1 MSSHTVP
8 VGAGA
13 AVPGTLAAT
22 AAKKVADARAGFAMA
37 IATFA
42 MAGASA
48 IQAVLYLSRFG
59 VDGRTDGFFV
69 AFAVYTTFGVFGQSV
84 RVTAVPLLAG
94 HRPATSPREFAG
106 ALAVIAAPVLLATI
120 AFAGP
125 LAEVLAPGLARGD
138 RAVTAEALPVLGG
151 AMALQLWASG
161 GATVLA
167 VRSRFSAIAASYVA
181 GALVGLITFLI
192 LMDVAGELTLGWS
205 MLAMALTTCAGMLA
219 AVQRSGG
226 LPSAGRRLHPARL
239 MRLTGRLLGRTAIYL
254 AFNALFIVT
263 LAFASHAATGDTTVL
278 SYAYLFCSYLVA
290 GTGMALGMSRI
301 ADMSR
306 TDGDERA
313 AVVAATVPAGFRYA
327 LLIVAPALGLLIVGG
342 APLVHAILPG
352 SLDAAGVRSLQTF
365 TALLVPWTAVAL
377 LVSLLMPAMFAL
389 GRTVLLNTLAVPL
402 VVVHLAA
409 TAIGHALFG
418 VNGSVGAMCIAP
430 ACFAAVMLR
439 ALAGE
444 GAVTRSVAGGA
455 LRFLALA
462 GVAYGLAAAITAPL
476 PTTAGAVAAIAV
488 GSVLYLGGALVVAR
502 PQLGLLAGALRPRPT

>member
-1 MSSHTVP
+1 MP

-13 AVPGTLAAT
+13 AASGTLAST

-48 IQAVLYLSRFG
+48 LQAVLYLSRFG

-84 RVTAVPLLAG
+84 RLTAVPLLVG
-94 HRPATSPREFAG
+94 REPAVSPREFAG
-106 ALAVIAAPVLLATI
+106 ALAIIAAPVLLATI

-125 LAEVLAPGLARGD
+125 LAEVLAPGLAAAD
-138 RAVTAEALPVLGG
+138 RSVTVEALPVLGA

-181 GALVGLITFLI
+181 GAVAGLITFLA

-205 MLAMALTTCAGMLA
+205 MLAMAVTTCAGMLA

-226 LPSAGRRLHPARL
+226 LDNAGRRLQALRL
-239 MRLTGRLLGRTAIYL
+239 VRLTGRLLGRTAIYL
-254 AFNALFIVT
+254 AFNALFVVT
-263 LAFASHAATGDTTVL
+263 LAFASHAAIGDTTVL

-306 TDGDERA
+306 ATGDERA

-342 APLVHAILPG
+342 APLIHAVLPG
-352 SLDAAGVRSLQTF
+352 SLDAEGVRSLQTF

-389 GRTVLLNTLAVPL
+389 GRTVLLNSLAVPL
-402 VVVHLAA
+402 VLMHLAA
-409 TAIGHALFG
+409 TAVGHALFG
-418 VNGSVGAMCIAP
+418 VDGSVGAMFVAP
-430 ACFAAVMLR
+430 ACFAAVMLCFV
-439 ALAGE
+439 AG
-444 GAVTRSVAGGA
+444 GARVTWSVAGGV
-455 LRFLALA
+455 LRFLGLGA
-462 GVAYGLAAAITAPL
+462 VAYGAAAAIAAPL
-476 PTTAGAVAAIAV
+476 PTTTGAVVAIAV
-488 GSVLYLGGALVVAR
+488 GSLIYLGCELIVAR
-502 PQLGLLAGALRPRPT
+502 PQLGLLAGALRPRPA